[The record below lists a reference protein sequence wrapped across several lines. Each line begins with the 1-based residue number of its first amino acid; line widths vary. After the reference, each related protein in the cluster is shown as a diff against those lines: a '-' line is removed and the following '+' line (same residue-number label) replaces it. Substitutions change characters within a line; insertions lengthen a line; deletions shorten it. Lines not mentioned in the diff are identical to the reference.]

1 MAKISIIGAGA
12 FSLALA
18 VMADKFGH
26 EVTVWT
32 AFEEEL
38 TEISETRQNS
48 KKLPDITLSET
59 INFTSALGSIEGA
72 ELIIFGVPSNVT
84 RAVAKLVKEFIPKN
98 AIIVNTSK
106 GIEAETHK
114 RMSQVISE
122 VIPDIPVVA
131 LSGPSHA
138 EEVARDVPTTVVV
151 ASENSDAAKKVQSLL
166 SNRQFRIYRNHDV
179 IGCEIGGALKNIIAI
194 GAGICDGLEFGDNTK
209 AALITRGIAEMTRL
223 GNAMGARHETFAGLT
238 GLGDVNVTCYSV
250 HSRNRRAGIL
260 IGSGLSPAEAI
271 EKIGTVEGFHCC
283 KVIRELTKKYNVS
296 MPISEQLYEVLF
308 NNLPPKAA
316 LEKLMTRPLTDN
328 ESDYLEA
335 YR

>member
-1 MAKISIIGAGA
+1 MAKISMIGAGA

-32 AFEEEL
+32 AFKDEL
-38 TEISETRQNS
+38 TEILETRQNS
-48 KKLPDITLSET
+48 KKLPNVILPQS
-59 INFTSALGSIEGA
+59 IKFTFYPDDNEGV
-72 ELIIFGVPSNVT
+72 ELVIFGVPSNVT
-84 RAVAKLVKEFIPKN
+84 RLVAKQMKDFIPPN

-106 GIEAETHK
+106 GIEEQSHK

-122 VIPDIPVVA
+122 VIPNIPVVA

-151 ASENSDAAKKVQSLL
+151 ASEDGDAAKKVQSLL

-194 GAGICDGLEFGDNTK
+194 GAGICDGLEIGDNTK
-209 AALITRGIAEMTRL
+209 AALVTRGIAEMTRL
-223 GNAMGARHETFAGLT
+223 GTAMGARHETFAGLT
-238 GLGDVNVTCYSV
+238 GIGDLNVTCYSV
-250 HSRNRRAGIL
+250 HSRNRKAGIL
-260 IGSGLSPAEAI
+260 IGSGLSPANAI
-271 EKIGTVEGFHCC
+271 GKIGTVEGFHCC
-283 KVIRELTKKYNVS
+283 RVIRELTEKYNVT
-296 MPISEQLYEVLF
+296 MPISQQLYEVLF
-308 NNLPPKAA
+308 NNLAPRKAI
-316 LEKLMTRPLTDN
+316 ENLMTRPLTDN
-328 ESDYLEA
+328 ESDYLKA